1 MAEDGSGERDVL
13 QQDLIA
19 RYRTLL
25 DKLNVMLT
33 HAESGRWAE
42 IIEQESE
49 YLAELE
55 RLRYLE
61 AGAELNEAMQFH
73 RARLGREI
81 LERSAEL
88 KRYLTE
94 RQEVLAGLIEQAEQ
108 HSDSATEATDLDA
121 ENSESGY
128 HSPDPEHAKR

>member
-1 MAEDGSGERDVL
+1 E
-13 QQDLIA
+13 
-19 RYRTLL
+19 
-25 DKLNVMLT
+25 KLNVMLA
-33 HAESGRWAE
+33 HAKSGRWAE

-81 LERSAEL
+81 VERSAEL
-88 KRYLTE
+88 KRYLTQ
-94 RQEVLAGLIEQAEQ
+94 RQEVLTGLIEQAEQ
-108 HSDSATEATDLDA
+108 HSDSAAEDA
-121 ENSESGY
+121 RPNAEDPESDYLG
-128 HSPDPEHAKR
+128 PDPEHAKR